1 MSTLCRILGR
11 FPPVYLNFKQDA
23 RTLYNPKLLRQESLS
38 YSTNFKT
45 VEDEGPKHTIT
56 DGNERSCGP
65 KIKVG
70 FQAETQKLLDIV
82 AKSLYSDKEVFV
94 RELISNAS
102 DAIERL
108 RFQRLSGQ
116 VSSSLSDEPLEI
128 HIRTDEAK
136 KILVIQ
142 DTGIGMS
149 KTELEKNLGTIA
161 HSGSREFVSS
171 MTGNKD
177 SQKSVDIIGQ
187 FGVGFYACFM
197 VADKVIDVPF
207 I

>member
-1 MSTLCRILGR
+1 MFCFFCI
-11 FPPVYLNFKQDA
+11 FIQ
-23 RTLYNPKLLRQESLS
+23 
-38 YSTNFKT
+38 
-45 VEDEGPKHTIT
+45 
-56 DGNERSCGP
+56 
-65 KIKVG
+65 
-70 FQAETQKLLDIV
+70 
-82 AKSLYSDKEVFV
+82 VFV

-161 HSGSREFVSS
+161 HSGSREFVSN

-187 FGVGFYACFM
+187 FGVGFYSCFM
-197 VADKVIDVPF
+197 VADKVIDVLF